1 MKFNEKIGL
10 TSSYTIL
17 LLSLLITSFGLVIFD
32 PIIIGI
38 GVSLSACALLI
49 KLEFN
54 LEVFLEKI
62 LISVSYRYIFRYLA
76 NLKYKF

>member
-10 TSSYTIL
+10 TSFYTIL

-38 GVSLSACALLI
+38 GVSLSVCALLI

-54 LEVFLEKI
+54 LEVFLEKT
-62 LISVSYRYIFRYLA
+62 LISVSYRYIFRYLT

>member
-10 TSSYTIL
+10 TSFYTIL

-38 GVSLSACALLI
+38 GVSLSVCALLI

-54 LEVFLEKI
+54 LEMFLEK
-62 LISVSYRYIFRYLA
+62 
-76 NLKYKF
+76 N